1 MATPR
6 LFIRDHRNLALKL
19 IAALALS
26 LAVHGALIFGARTSL
41 VVRAVEESPRILR
54 ARLVVSESPAFVSR
68 PEADAVPVSTAR
80 PLMVADGSAEASNTP
95 RRRVPAHAASAPR
108 QTASLPVAI
117 DPVFY
122 TWREV
127 DVTAKLIGVGA
138 PVNAA
143 PGERGH
149 VLVEVWVDETGR
161 VDHAAIVEA
170 DPAGQFDIAT
180 LAYYER
186 ARFSPAMKDGVP
198 RRFRT
203 RFVVEFGNRPAEQ
216 HSR

>member
-1 MATPR
+1 MANPR
-6 LFIRDHRNLALKL
+6 HFIRDHRNLALKL
-19 IAALALS
+19 VAALALS

-41 VVRAVEESPRILR
+41 AVRSAQESPRILR
-54 ARLVVSESPAFVSR
+54 ARLAAIEVPAPVPR
-68 PEADAVPVSTAR
+68 PEMDVAPVSAS
-80 PLMVADGSAEASNTP
+80 PVAAPDGPSAQRNTP
-95 RRRVPAHAASAPR
+95 RRGAPAPIAAAPD
-108 QTASLPVAI
+108 QKASLPVAI

-170 DPAGQFDIAT
+170 DPAGRFDAAT

-203 RFVVEFGNRPAEQ
+203 RFMVEFGDQPTER